1 MKKIFVFAA
10 LAGSALLAG
19 CASPQHGAIPVV
31 DSGTPVSNQ
40 ESGGFRITR
49 TQVPRTQQGAATQG
63 IPQGGDSGVVV
74 MVPQGANSAPIQTF
88 PAQSGAAPISSAPL
102 GTGTQYQ
109 APPSSASTPPLGGS
123 YNMPPSGA
131 SRSAPTGIPAS
142 GSAGSLAA
150 DEQLDGPVLAML
162 TTAQQQQGSGDPNSA
177 AASLERAQRIAPREP
192 QVLYRLAQVRLAQGD
207 AAQAEQVARRGLSYA
222 NGRPTLQAGLWELIA
237 QAREKQETPPAL
249 RWPGRRQGQLLMD
262 RRVYALADQLL
273 LIERELR
280 ALGWWSES
288 RPAPEALASPEP
300 FCVDTLAL
308 EQWLQWIFLPRM
320 KLILESDSALPQASG
335 ILAMAEV
342 AYAQRGEEVAG
353 LLAALGEFDRLIGG
367 PS

>member
-162 TTAQQQQGSGDPNSA
+162 TTAQQQQGSGDLNSA

-222 NGRPTLQAGLWELIA
+222 NGRPALQAGLWELIA

-249 RWPGRRQGQLLMD
+249 RWPGRRQRSAPDGSTSLCAGRPVAAD
-262 RRVYALADQLL
+262 RA
-273 LIERELR
+273 
-280 ALGWWSES
+280 
-288 RPAPEALASPEP
+288 
-300 FCVDTLAL
+300 
-308 EQWLQWIFLPRM
+308 
-320 KLILESDSALPQASG
+320 
-335 ILAMAEV
+335 
-342 AYAQRGEEVAG
+342 
-353 LLAALGEFDRLIGG
+353 
-367 PS
+367 

>member
-40 ESGGFRITR
+40 ESGGFRIT
-49 TQVPRTQQGAATQG
+49 RTQQGAATQG

-109 APPSSASTPPLGGS
+109 APASSASTPPLGGS
-123 YNMPPSGA
+123 YNMPPSGAA

-162 TTAQQQQGSGDPNSA
+162 TTAQQQQGSGDLNSA

-222 NGRPTLQAGLWELIA
+222 NGRPALQAGLWELIA
-237 QAREKQETPPAL
+237 QAREKQGDSA
-249 RWPGRRQGQLLMD
+249 GA
-262 RRVYALADQLL
+262 ALARQK
-273 LIERELR
+273 
-280 ALGWWSES
+280 AKVSS
-288 RPAPEALASPEP
+288 
-300 FCVDTLAL
+300 
-308 EQWLQWIFLPRM
+308 
-320 KLILESDSALPQASG
+320 
-335 ILAMAEV
+335 
-342 AYAQRGEEVAG
+342 
-353 LLAALGEFDRLIGG
+353 
-367 PS
+367 

>member
-10 LAGSALLAG
+10 LAGSAVLAG

-123 YNMPPSGA
+123 
-131 SRSAPTGIPAS
+131 RSAPTGIPAS

-162 TTAQQQQGSGDPNSA
+162 TTAQQQQGSGDLNSA

-222 NGRPTLQAGLWELIA
+222 NGRPALQAGLWELIA
-237 QAREKQETPPAL
+237 QAREKQGDSA
-249 RWPGRRQGQLLMD
+249 GA
-262 RRVYALADQLL
+262 ALARQK
-273 LIERELR
+273 
-280 ALGWWSES
+280 AKVSS
-288 RPAPEALASPEP
+288 
-300 FCVDTLAL
+300 
-308 EQWLQWIFLPRM
+308 
-320 KLILESDSALPQASG
+320 
-335 ILAMAEV
+335 
-342 AYAQRGEEVAG
+342 
-353 LLAALGEFDRLIGG
+353 
-367 PS
+367 